1 MRIQS
6 LNTAMNYHNTRDWH
20 ILPACEFP
28 ELPDPRVAIARQIG
42 WIKTTSPVTEYTT
55 PEPNNYNR
63 SICDIKSRICSFIE
77 DQVYYF
83 DASRRVWFTVYYV
96 PEEQIAEFDLW
107 MLSLPVL
114 AYWRHSSASKLRPQ
128 RRLLWAKGSSG
139 ERTLTDNER
148 LFTLG
153 YYDELRSRHFTT
165 DDSYLNYALGKRRS
179 ILDNFDINDHCNF
192 QENTD
197 I

>member
-1 MRIQS
+1 MS
-6 LNTAMNYHNTRDWH
+6 YNNTRDWH

-28 ELPDPRVAIARQIG
+28 ELPDPRVAIARHIG
-42 WIKTTSPVTEYTT
+42 WTKSASLLTEYST

-63 SICDIKSRICSFIE
+63 SVCDIRSRPCNFIE

-83 DASRRVWFTVYYV
+83 DATRRLWFTVYYV
-96 PEEQIAEFDLW
+96 PPELFAEFDTW
-107 MLSLPVL
+107 MTSLPVQ
-114 AYWRHSSASKLRPQ
+114 ARWRPSLSNKLRPQ

-139 ERTLTDNER
+139 PGTLTDNER

-153 YYDELRSRHFTT
+153 YYDELRSRHFTL
-165 DDSYLNYALGKRRS
+165 DDSYLNSALGKPRR
-179 ILDNFDINDHCNF
+179 LLENFDINDHSNF